1 MYYETKLKP
10 IVDEKYAE
18 YLEET
23 PKEHQQNRI
32 AFAAVLVAKLFEQET
47 PEIKAEV
54 EAYIEKH
61 FANKN
66 IRLQDEPRGEF
77 DTEEQLKADQENK
90 EIQR

>member
-23 PKEHQQNRI
+23 PKEHQENRI

-54 EAYIEKH
+54 EPTLRSTLQ
-61 FANKN
+61 
-66 IRLQDEPRGEF
+66 IRIFGSKMSLV
-77 DTEEQLKADQENK
+77 ENS
-90 EIQR
+90 IQRSN